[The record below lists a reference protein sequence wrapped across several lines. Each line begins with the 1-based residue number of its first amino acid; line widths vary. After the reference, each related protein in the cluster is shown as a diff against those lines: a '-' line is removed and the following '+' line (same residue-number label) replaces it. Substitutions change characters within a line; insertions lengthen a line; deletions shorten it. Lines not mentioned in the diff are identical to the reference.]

1 MTIDIRPRV
10 ICGFPGVGKTSLFTA
25 LKSAGFPIL
34 DSDSSLFDKTQF
46 PMNYIEHIK
55 NALENGYWVLCSTHT
70 VVRNAL
76 TMSGIRYVLAAP
88 AHKYL
93 KDEYMARYRERG
105 SPEAFL
111 KLMDAKWDEFM
122 EDVWVNDKHGIHYGL
137 AEGEFLD
144 KISSSLLAAYAR
156 DRTETFVSKS
166 GNKAALQ
173 VGQPF
178 QSQEYKRGFVMGKLF
193 ETLDRQ
199 ILQWREDEAAM
210 GPAQHPVF
218 VGDYFE
224 KENLG
229 MVTEIAK
236 VLGLYLVVADTMNP
250 NGFFAK
256 FYLHN
261 PEIKSHGGNSTD

>member
-55 NALENGYWVLCSTHT
+55 NSLENGYWVLCSTHT
-70 VVRNAL
+70 AVRNAL
-76 TMSGIRYVLAAP
+76 ALAGIRYVLAVP

-93 KDEYMARYRERG
+93 KDEYMQRYRERG

-111 KLMDAKWDEFM
+111 QLMDAKWDEFM
-122 EDVWVNDKHGIHYGL
+122 DDVWKNDQHGIHYGL

-144 KISSSLLAAYAR
+144 KIASSLLSAYAR
-156 DRTETFVSKS
+156 DRTETFTPKS
-166 GNKAALQ
+166 GKGGLLM

-178 QSQEYKRGFVMGKLF
+178 QSQEYKHGFVMGKLWADLNR
-193 ETLDRQ
+193 TALD
-199 ILQWREDEAAM
+199 WRDQEAK
-210 GPAQHPVF
+210 GNPIHPEF
-218 VGDYFE
+218 IGKYFE
-224 KENLG
+224 KANLP
-229 MVTEIAK
+229 MVQEIVK
-236 VLGLYLVVADTMNP
+236 SLGIHLVVSDTMNP
-250 NGFFAK
+250 NGFLAK

-261 PEIKSHGGNSTD
+261 PEIKLHVGDSIL